1 MRYSVAYGVG
11 PDVALLAVHGKD
23 LHVVLKRQ
31 PGKIRHRERL
41 HAQVIEVVVSRE
53 ELDVGEVLG
62 RLEDAG
68 DLEAG
73 LSGVVERGGRRAAG
87 EALELDRAAGV
98 EEEEWGG
105 GHGPLTECGP
115 ATVHLSYGAKGER
128 GHRKGRARLLR
139 LVPGTEGLPVS
150 RRQP

>member
-1 MRYSVAYGVG
+1 VRYSVAYAVG

-31 PGKIRHRERL
+31 PGEIRHRERL

-105 GHGPLTECGP
+105 GHGPLT
-115 ATVHLSYGAKGER
+115 
-128 GHRKGRARLLR
+128 
-139 LVPGTEGLPVS
+139 
-150 RRQP
+150 